1 MKIAIIGAGV
11 VGVAL
16 GSAWARKSHDIIFGA
31 RDAASSKV
39 NDALARVDGAKV
51 ASIAEAVSWADVAVL
66 ATPWGG
72 TEAALKAAG
81 SFSGKALLDA
91 TNPLTPTYGL
101 ALGHTTSGGE
111 QVQAWAA
118 DARAVKI
125 FNSTGYDN
133 MADTTYA
140 PGKPAMIYCGDDAS
154 AKKTASQLAGD
165 LGFEPI
171 DLGKLDQARYLEP
184 YAMVWIKLALGQ
196 GLGRNIAFSL
206 MRRAEH

>member
-16 GSAWARKSHDIIFGA
+16 GRVWERKSHAITFGA
-31 RDAASSKV
+31 RDAASAKV
-39 NDALARVDGAKV
+39 NGALAAVAGAQA
-51 ASIAEAVSWADVAVL
+51 ASIAEAVKWADVAVL

-91 TNPLTPTYGL
+91 TNPLTPDYRL
-101 ALGHTTSGGE
+101 ALGHDGSGGE

-118 DARAVKI
+118 DARVVKI

-140 PGKPAMIYCGDDAS
+140 QGKPAMIHCGDDAA
-154 AKKTASQLAGD
+154 AKKTAAGLAAD
-165 LGFEPI
+165 LGFEAI

-184 YAMVWIKLALGQ
+184 FAMVWIKLALAQ
-196 GLGRNIAFSL
+196 GLGRNIAFQL
-206 MRRAEH
+206 MRR